1 MNAGCPF
8 AQHLRTTGITR
19 QKFFDIFISEKIK
32 SWGQLLGTGS
42 GEELQVFTRS
52 DACGAADM
60 WAKFLNDKK
69 QEDLQGI
76 GVNGDPGVADAV
88 RKTIYG
94 IGYNNLN
101 FIFDMQSRKPY
112 QGLAV
117 IPIDLNAN
125 GKIDKEENF
134 YNNLD
139 EVINAIN
146 TGLYPSPPAR
156 QLYFVSAGKP
166 SGKLVNAFLEWVL
179 TDGQKYV
186 GEAGYVLLKQDV
198 IRQEMNK
205 LH

>member
-1 MNAGCPF
+1 M
-8 AQHLRTTGITR
+8 
-19 QKFFDIFISEKIK
+19 
-32 SWGQLLGTGS
+32 
-42 GEELQVFTRS
+42 
-52 DACGAADM
+52 
-60 WAKFLNDKK
+60 
-69 QEDLQGI
+69 
-76 GVNGDPGVADAV
+76 NGDPGVADAV

-94 IGYNNLN
+94 MGYNNLN

-117 IPIDLNAN
+117 IPVDLNGN

-134 YNNLD
+134 YNSLD

-166 SGKLVNAFLEWVL
+166 EGKLVIAFLGWVC

-186 GEAGYVLLKQDV
+186 GEAGYVLLKEDALKKV
-198 IRQEMNK
+198 TEKIAIRCIC
-205 LH
+205 